1 MRNYN
6 LTIVLKKLEKIGVKT
21 EMINNNEML
30 ITFQDGKYSYPVKLN
45 CLQTE
50 IESIWRYNGNVN
62 GSEYETLRKI
72 CDIIET
78 ECSRRLE
85 NSKKAIK
92 IVCEKMKIECKIEN
106 YITTITIKHP
116 LMPEV
121 DMSFLLYTDD
131 MEKELNKEFWRF
143 DPQQE
148 TLCKCKCKWK
158 EIKKIL
164 DTYDALL
171 WIQRRYIDM
180 VQDFH
185 TTLTAIEKKEETEI
199 I

>member
-50 IESIWRYNGNVN
+50 IESIWRYNGIVN

-78 ECSRRLE
+78 ECNRRIE
-85 NSKKAIK
+85 NCEKAIK
-92 IVCEKMKIECKIEN
+92 IVCEKMKIECEKESYN
-106 YITTITIKHP
+106 MTRITIKHP

-121 DMSFLLYTDD
+121 ETSFLLYTDD

-143 DPQQE
+143 DPQQR
-148 TLCKCKCKWK
+148 TLLKCKGATIK
-158 EIKKIL
+158 EVL
-164 DTYDALL
+164 DTYEALL